1 MHSAPLFVRL
11 QVIFARVCY
20 NDSVTTPGLPAFLRK
35 GGNPLQHSFFGLR
48 DVLRRLTRSVFA
60 LGLAA
65 AILLPAPRVSA
76 GASGWE
82 LAASAISGLIA
93 YKSTLDTML
102 DIGNNANYQRQ
113 SLLQD
118 RSANGTDANA
128 SDVRAVD
135 NVMQR
140 LTADGMYVLPANNL
154 PFTWHVN
161 NSALFNA
168 ACYPTDYIS
177 VNRGLVRVLGGN
189 EAELAAVLGH
199 EMTHGLAHHSAET
212 YAKTMAAYYGL
223 SLLNMATGVMDW
235 QQLQALTAYSSAK
248 LFTLP
253 KEYEADEGGFY
264 LAARAGFNPGGG
276 AAAMARMDAYLSQQ
290 SRNFEEY
297 QDPEEQKRENYND
310 HPDTL
315 LREKRLLGLLTDYSA
330 GHVTVRERKTVCIDG
345 KELLTGRFTA
355 EDYDDTAENADLLA
369 GELGRLFHDE
379 AQVSGWGF
387 VAGKPWADQRAPLL
401 TEAVAREGLTA
412 KLSALV
418 HAAYAGEAASGA
430 REKLVQREQQ
440 QAAESEKARQA
451 LEHASEK
458 DIKRMRMNS
467 DIYSDYGDSDKALAL
482 IDRAISLPNLDDRA
496 ESLAIRGR
504 ALAVRGD
511 FAAALHDADAGCAQ
525 DAKNAYNFLNR
536 ADIYWMKGDR
546 AAALADCA
554 RAAEADEKN
563 PYSYLMSGMLY
574 DEQGDRA
581 QALASYRKLHEVA
594 PKLRR
599 IPDEYLKE
607 IDPAALAQIE
617 KERAAAK
624 KAAAEKKQQEEK
636 ERKEQKRA

>member
-1 MHSAPLFVRL
+1 MQHLFFRL
-11 QVIFARVCY
+11 KREA
-20 NDSVTTPGLPAFLRK
+20 
-35 GGNPLQHSFFGLR
+35 
-48 DVLRRLTRSVFA
+48 RRLARCA
-60 LGLAA
+60 CAAGLAA
-65 AILLPAPRVSA
+65 VFLLPAPHAAA

-102 DIGNNANYQRQ
+102 DIGNNADYQRQ

-118 RSANGTDANA
+118 KRANGADANA
-128 SDVRAVD
+128 LDVRAVD
-135 NVMQR
+135 DVMRR
-140 LTADGMYVLPANNL
+140 LTAPGMYVLPANNL

-161 NSALFNA
+161 DSALFNA

-212 YAKTMAAYYGL
+212 YAKIMATYYGL

-235 QQLQALTAYSSAK
+235 QQLQALTVYSGAK

-276 AAAMARMDAYLSQQ
+276 AAAMARMDAYLSQE

-297 QDPEEQKRENYND
+297 QDPEEKKKENYND

-315 LREKRLLGLLTDYSA
+315 LREKRLLGLLTEYSA
-330 GHVTVRERKTVCIDG
+330 GHVTVRDRKTVCIDG
-345 KELLTGRFTA
+345 TPLLTGRFTA
-355 EDYDDTAENADLLA
+355 EDYDDTAENADLIA
-369 GELGRLFHDE
+369 GELGRFFHDE
-379 AQVSGWGF
+379 AAASGWGF
-387 VAGKPWADQRAPLL
+387 AAGKPWADERAPLL

-418 HAAYAGEAASGA
+418 HDAYAGEAASGA
-430 REKLVQREQQ
+430 RAKLAQREQQ
-440 QAAESEKARQA
+440 QAAECEKAQQA
-451 LEHASEK
+451 LADASAK

-467 DIYSDYGDSDKALAL
+467 DIYSDYGASDKALAL
-482 IDRAISLPNLDDRA
+482 IDRALSLPNLDDKA

-511 FAAALHDADAGCAQ
+511 FAAALRDADAGCAQ

-536 ADIYWMKGDR
+536 ADIYWMMGDR
-546 AAALADCA
+546 AAALADCE
-554 RAAEADEKN
+554 RAAAADAKN

-599 IPDEYLKE
+599 IPDEYLKD
-607 IDPAALAQIE
+607 IDPAALEKIQ

-624 KAAAEKKQQEEK
+624 KAAAEKKRQEEK
-636 ERKEQKRA
+636 TKEEDKAQKLGDASALPLQLRQSR